1 MTGNIK
7 EHRKRLEGIH
17 QLLER
22 KSRLE
27 ARVRL
32 VSSSSSLMNTTSQH
46 ILLADINQVMPKEES
61 AALSGKL
68 RFKSDNAS
76 LLYIKAITNL
86 INGSS

>member
-1 MTGNIK
+1 MTTNMK

-32 VSSSSSLMNTTSQH
+32 VSSSSLMNTTSQH
-46 ILLADINQVMPKEES
+46 IILADISQVMSKEES
-61 AALSGKL
+61 VALADKL

-86 INGSS
+86 INGSK

>member
-1 MTGNIK
+1 MK

-32 VSSSSSLMNTTSQH
+32 VSSGSLMNTTSQH
-46 ILLADINQVMPKEES
+46 IILADISQVMSKEES
-61 AALSGKL
+61 VALADKL

-86 INGSS
+86 INGSK